1 MEILSSYNL
10 IIEVSLIIIISFIFN
25 GISKKT
31 NVPSVLM
38 LIILGVGLQY
48 ALNYFSSN
56 KLNFLPILEVLG
68 IVGLIMI
75 VLEAALEL
83 ELKRE
88 KLMPILKSMAIA
100 LIGLIASAWIAALIL
115 YEFIPRNDH
124 AISMVI
130 CHTII
135 HTFKRHY
142 YTECKCFK
150 R

>member
-115 YEFIPRNDH
+115 YEFIPEMTMQS
-124 AISMVI
+124 A
-130 CHTII
+130 
-135 HTFKRHY
+135 
-142 YTECKCFK
+142 
-150 R
+150 